1 MSWIIGL
8 ISILVGFFIGTFV
21 EQDRWIKCYKEKSII
36 RIGYKKYRVHLD
48 GEQEYFNAK
57 IGNHTRKFITREQL
71 NKEIDEQLEILSNDN
86 LDKKYEI
93 KLKNNYGDYKL

>member
-36 RIGYKKYRVHLD
+36 RIGYKKYKVILD
-48 GEQEYFNAK
+48 DDQKYFNAK
-57 IGNHTRKFITREQL
+57 IGNHTRKFITKEQL
-71 NKEIDEQLEILSNDN
+71 NKEIDEQLKILSNDN
-86 LDKKYEI
+86 LYKKWKEN
-93 KLKNNYGDYKL
+93 KK